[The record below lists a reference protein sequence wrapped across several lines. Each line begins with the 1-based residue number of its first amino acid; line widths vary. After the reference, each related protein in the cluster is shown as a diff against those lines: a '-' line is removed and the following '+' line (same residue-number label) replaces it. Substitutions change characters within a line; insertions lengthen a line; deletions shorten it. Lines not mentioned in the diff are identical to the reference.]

1 MDEDVKPGNPVA
13 NTDGPSDPT
22 RHFGEQFPLNPYGT
36 VQTIANNGLT
46 EHELGPDEPGRK
58 IFRCADVGFAACN
71 WEISGSTDEDLLPQ
85 IEVHGRQKH
94 NILSFNGKTRSKVQ
108 GAIRDRKAA

>member
-13 NTDGPSDPT
+13 NTDGPSDPS

-36 VQTIANNGLT
+36 VQTIADNQT
-46 EHELGPDEPGRK
+46 EYLSAPDGVARK
-58 IFRCADVGFAACN
+58 TFRCADVGFPDCN
-71 WEISGSTDEDLLPQ
+71 WEISGGADEDLLPQ